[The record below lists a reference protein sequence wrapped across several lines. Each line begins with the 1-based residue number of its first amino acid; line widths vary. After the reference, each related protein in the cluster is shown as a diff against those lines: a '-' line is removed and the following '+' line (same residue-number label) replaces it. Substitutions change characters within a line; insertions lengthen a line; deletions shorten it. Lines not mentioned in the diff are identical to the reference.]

1 MSANVSCPA
10 CGQSC
15 LVPDGAAEVR
25 CSNCWSSIPTAARSS
40 SGPPAGSPNRT
51 VLAETEPMIRYN
63 CPRCKR
69 SLESPASFAG
79 QKLNCPGCGQR
90 LQIPAPPK
98 PAAPALNKTVL
109 ASTES
114 EAPPTPVVLAPPPTP
129 AVVQPVA
136 PSAAPTARESCLEC
150 GVDLTGRARVQ
161 TCPDCGSQLC
171 SAMCYRE
178 HRDQAHSRKR
188 SKKTRYVECSR
199 CGSTAEPYQTTV
211 ISDGG
216 WVMFVILLIL
226 FFPLCWIGLLM
237 TETRYTCADCG
248 ARLS

>member
-15 LVPDGAAEVR
+15 PVPDGAAEVR
-25 CSNCWSSIPTAARSS
+25 CANCWTSVPVRSASVGSTA
-40 SGPPAGSPNRT
+40 SPNRT
-51 VLAETEPMIRYN
+51 ILAESEPMIRYN

-90 LQIPAPPK
+90 LQIPAAPP
-98 PAAPALNKTVL
+98 PAAPSLNKTIL
-109 ASTES
+109 ASS
-114 EAPPTPVVLAPPPTP
+114 DSGPPPTPVVLAPPPTP
-129 AVVQPVA
+129 APAAVQP
-136 PSAAPTARESCLEC
+136 AAPAPVARENCLEC
-150 GVDLTGRARVQ
+150 GVDVTGRSRVQ

-178 HRDQAHSRKR
+178 HRDHAHARKR
-188 SKKTRYVECSR
+188 GKRTRYVECSR
-199 CGSTAEPYQTTV
+199 CGSTAEPYQTTA

-216 WVMFVILLIL
+216 WVTFVILLVV

-248 ARLS
+248 TRLS